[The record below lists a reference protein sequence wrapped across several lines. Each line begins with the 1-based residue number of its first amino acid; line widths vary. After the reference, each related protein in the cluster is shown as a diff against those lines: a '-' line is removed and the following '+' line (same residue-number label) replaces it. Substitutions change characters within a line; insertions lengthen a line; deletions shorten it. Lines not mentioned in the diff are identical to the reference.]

1 MLKEKALKN
10 LLALH
15 IIPDAINSLKNEGH
29 VWCSERSAVNITGV
43 KVIAGITYDA
53 DQKGYTFY
61 DEAQKALK
69 RVRDD
74 GYYPFH
80 IAKAGDMF
88 AVLYVTEN
96 EGEITDEDKVSD
108 NEFELVAYVHN
119 AADPDLS
126 EYGYIQVK
134 SANGGL
140 IRTY

>member
-1 MLKEKALKN
+1 
-10 LLALH
+10 
-15 IIPDAINSLKNEGH
+15 
-29 VWCSERSAVNITGV
+29 
-43 KVIAGITYDA
+43 
-53 DQKGYTFY
+53 
-61 DEAQKALK
+61 
-69 RVRDD
+69 
-74 GYYPFH
+74 
-80 IAKAGDMF
+80 MF

-119 AADPDLS
+119 ATDPDLS